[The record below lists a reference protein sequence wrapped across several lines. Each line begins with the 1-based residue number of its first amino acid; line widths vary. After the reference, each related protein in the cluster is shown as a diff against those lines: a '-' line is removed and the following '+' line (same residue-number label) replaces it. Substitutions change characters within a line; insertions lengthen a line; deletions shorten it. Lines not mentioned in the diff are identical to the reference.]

1 MSTYE
6 TTILVTKKHIDD
18 LNHVNN
24 VHYVQWVQDI
34 AKAHWQSKASV
45 DIQTRYSWFLLSHF
59 IEYKSAAFLGDT
71 VNLKTYIA
79 KAKGVTYTRVVEM
92 HNATTNKLLAKS
104 ETRWCF
110 MNAKTERPSRI
121 PQEIVDLFA

>member
-1 MSTYE
+1 MSTFE
-6 TTILVTKKHIDD
+6 TTLLVKEAHIDD

-34 AKAHWQSKASV
+34 AKAHWQSKASETM
-45 DIQTRYSWFLLSHF
+45 QTSYSWFLLSHF
-59 IEYKSAAFLGDT
+59 IEYKSAAFLNDT
-71 VNLKTYIA
+71 IHLKTYIA
-79 KAKGVTYTRVVEM
+79 KAEGVTYTRVVEM

-104 ETRWCF
+104 ETKWCF

-121 PQEIVDLFA
+121 PQEIVDLFD

>member
-1 MSTYE
+1 MSTLE
-6 TTILVTKKHIDD
+6 TTLVVTEAHIDD

-34 AKAHWQSKASV
+34 AKAHWQSKASEAM
-45 DIQTRYSWFLLSHF
+45 QTSYSWFLLSHF
-59 IEYKSAAFLGDT
+59 IEYKSAAFLNDT
-71 VNLKTYIA
+71 IHLKTYIA
-79 KAKGVTYTRVVEM
+79 KAEGVTYTRVVEM

-104 ETRWCF
+104 ETKWCF

-121 PQEIVDLFA
+121 PKEIVDLFD

>member
-1 MSTYE
+1 MKTYE
-6 TTILVTKKHIDD
+6 TTLVVTKEHIDD

-45 DIQTRYSWFLLSHF
+45 ELQTKYSWFLLSHF
-59 IEYKSAAFLGDT
+59 IEYKGAAFLNDIIK
-71 VNLKTYIA
+71 LKTYIA
-79 KAKGVTYTRVVEM
+79 KAEGVKYTRIVEM
-92 HNATTNKLLAKS
+92 YNASTNKLLAKS

-110 MNAKTERPSRI
+110 MNAKTQRPSRI
-121 PQEIVDLFA
+121 PLEIVDLFD

>member
-1 MSTYE
+1 MKTFE
-6 TTILVTKKHIDD
+6 TSLVVLPKHIDD

-45 DIQTRYSWFLLSHF
+45 NIQTKYSWFLLSHF
-59 IEYKSAAFLGDT
+59 IEYKSAAFLNDT
-71 VNLKTYIA
+71 INLKTYIA
-79 KAKGVTYTRVVEM
+79 KAEGVTYTRVVEM

-104 ETRWCF
+104 ETKWCF
-110 MNAKTERPSRI
+110 INAKTERPSRI
-121 PQEIVDLFA
+121 PQEIVNLFS

>member
-92 HNATTNKLLAKS
+92 HNVTTNKLLAKS

>member
-1 MSTYE
+1 MSTFE
-6 TTILVTKKHIDD
+6 TTLLVKEAHIDD

-34 AKAHWQSKASV
+34 AKAHWQSKASEAM
-45 DIQTRYSWFLLSHF
+45 QTSYSWFLLSHF
-59 IEYKSAAFLGDT
+59 IEYKSAAFLNDT
-71 VNLKTYIA
+71 IHLKTYIA
-79 KAKGVTYTRVVEM
+79 KAEGVTYTRVVEM

-104 ETRWCF
+104 ETKWCF

-121 PQEIVDLFA
+121 PQEIVDLFD